1 MATAISIPDQL
12 VPKISEAAKKKGF
25 AKPDDFVARLIEEK
39 LLELEEQEKIFA
51 ITDKVRAALEAKGI
65 SEEETLADFEKFRQR
80 IYHERTEGNHRG

>member
-25 AKPDDFVARLIEEK
+25 TKPDDFVARLIEEK

-80 IYHERTEGNHRG
+80 LYHERTKGNHRG

>member
-25 AKPDDFVARLIEEK
+25 AKAEDFVTRLIEEK

-51 ITDKVRAALEAKGI
+51 ITDKVRTTLEAKGI

-80 IYHERTEGNHRG
+80 LYHERTEGNHHG

>member
-25 AKPDDFVARLIEEK
+25 AKAEDFVTRLIEEK

-51 ITDKVRAALEAKGI
+51 ITDKVRTTLEAKGI
-65 SEEETLADFEKFRQR
+65 SEEETLADFEKFRR
-80 IYHERTEGNHRG
+80 RLYHERTEGNHHG